1 MAETCAPRVVLAGC
15 SPARGL
21 SLHRALLDHSAG
33 ESQPAHCIQMQFSSL
48 DSLAPVQPLTGF
60 DQRSISSMRVREGI
74 FRQAAFF
81 FLWILIFVIPWEN
94 GVVID
99 GFGTLSRVVGIPAFG
114 MALLTILESG
124 TLRGLALQQAIMLSY
139 MVWGS
144 LTYFWSFA
152 PSSTVTSIFT
162 FIQLFTMVWL
172 LWEFAQ
178 TRREQLLLLRAYA
191 LGSIVSSVATLTG
204 FFSASGP
211 QSGHYSGLNFDP
223 GDLAFILA
231 LAIPI
236 SLYLAIQER
245 RKILVWVD
253 GSAAV
258 LAFCSIVLT
267 ASRGSLIACTPTLL
281 IFPFLFPKLRWG
293 RNLLILVFLA
303 LAGIGSWLFMPESS
317 WLRLSTIGS
326 EITSGTLNERSMIWQ
341 VGWQVFGKAPLQG
354 VGAGAYAPTVENT
367 RGLASDAGGTESA
380 GEDVGRLV
388 AHNTFFSILVE
399 QGVIGFALFFALLLT
414 LALSAWKLSRVDRVF
429 WLWILLTWAIGASNL
444 TWDQRKPTW
453 VIFGLLIAV
462 AATKLA
468 PYKRSLRQRSLP
480 DDPAEFYRQASLPA
494 EISTSQGLS

>member
-1 MAETCAPRVVLAGC
+1 M
-15 SPARGL
+15 S
-21 SLHRALLDHSAG
+21 
-33 ESQPAHCIQMQFSSL
+33 
-48 DSLAPVQPLTGF
+48 F
-60 DQRSISSMRVREGI
+60 DQRSISSMRARRERI
-74 FRQAAFF
+74 FREAAFF

-124 TLRGLALQQAIMLSY
+124 TLRKLALQQVIMLSY
-139 MVWGS
+139 MVWGG

-152 PSSTVTSIFT
+152 PALTVTSIYT

-172 LWEFAQ
+172 LWEFAR
-178 TRREQLLLLRAYA
+178 TRREQLLLLRAYT

-211 QSGHYSGLNFDP
+211 QSGHYSGLNFNP

-317 WLRLSTIGS
+317 WLRLSTIAS
-326 EITSGTLNERSMIWQ
+326 QITSGTLNERTMIGQ

-354 VGAGAYAPTVENT
+354 VGAGAYAPSVEHT
-367 RGLASDAGGTESA
+367 RGLASDAGGTES
-380 GEDVGRLV
+380 EDQVGPLV
-388 AHNTFFSILVE
+388 ANTTFFSILVE

-429 WLWILLTWAIGASNL
+429 WLCILLTWAIGASNL

-453 VIFGLLIAV
+453 VMFGLLIAV
-462 AATKLA
+462 AATNLA

-480 DDPAEFYRQASLPA
+480 GDPAEFYRQASLPA
-494 EISTSQGLS
+494 EISRSQGLSS